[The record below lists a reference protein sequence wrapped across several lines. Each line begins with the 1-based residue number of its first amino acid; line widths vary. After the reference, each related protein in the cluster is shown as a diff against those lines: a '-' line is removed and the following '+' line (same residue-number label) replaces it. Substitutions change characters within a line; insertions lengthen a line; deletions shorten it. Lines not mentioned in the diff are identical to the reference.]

1 MSKTNNEILLEY
13 LQNGG
18 VVTTRTA
25 PDVLGIADVRANI
38 RDLRDSGIE
47 VLDRWVEDINRRGRK
62 TRFKEYWIENVTK
75 VN

>member
-62 TRFKEYWIENVTK
+62 TRFKEYWLENVTK

>member
-18 VVTTRTA
+18 IVTTRTA

-62 TRFKEYWIENVTK
+62 TRFKEYWLENVTK

>member
-1 MSKTNNEILLEY
+1 MSKTHNQILLEY

-38 RDLRDSGIE
+38 RDLRNMGYD
-47 VLDRWVEDINRRGRK
+47 VKDRWKSSINRRGRN
-62 TRFKEYWIENVTK
+62 TWYKEYFLESPIC
-75 VN
+75 

>member
-38 RDLRDSGIE
+38 RELRDAGIE
-47 VLDRWVEDINRRGRK
+47 VLDRWVERINRRGRK

>member
-18 VVTTRTA
+18 IVTTRTA
-25 PDVLGIADVRANI
+25 PEVLGIADVRANI
-38 RDLRDSGIE
+38 RELRDSGIE
-47 VLDRWVEDINRRGRK
+47 ILDRWVERMNRRGRK

>member
-38 RDLRDSGIE
+38 RDLRNLGYKI
-47 VLDRWVEDINRRGRK
+47 LDRWVEGINRRGRK
-62 TRFKEYWIENVTK
+62 TYYKEYFLEV
-75 VN
+75 